1 MRPLTIALPKGRLF
15 KDVINILHKAGYL
28 GRKIDDDSRRLL
40 LSDESSGL
48 NFILAKPTDVPT
60 YVEYGAA
67 DLGVVGKDVLLEEA
81 KDVCELLDLG
91 LGGCRLVVA
100 VRQETGFQSLQDF
113 PLNGRVASKYPRVAG
128 DFFLSHGI
136 QVDLIK
142 LHGSIE
148 LAPMVGLADAIV
160 DITSTGE
167 TLRQNGLKILAEIT
181 PCTARLIANPVSFK
195 MEFDRIHR
203 LAQAVRKHVQDST
216 LTCQD

>member
-15 KDVINILHKAGYL
+15 KEIIRIFHKAGFVSDEL
-28 GRKIDDDSRRLL
+28 CDDSRKLL
-40 LSDESSGL
+40 LTDDSSGL

-67 DLGVVGKDVLLEEA
+67 DLGIAGKDVLLEEA
-81 KDVCELLDLG
+81 KEVCELLDLG
-91 LGGCRLVVA
+91 LGGCKLVVA
-100 VRQETGFQSLQDF
+100 VKKESGMNCLEDF
-113 PLNGRVASKYPRVAG
+113 PLNARVASKYPRVAE

-167 TLRQNGLKILAEIT
+167 TLKQNGLKILAEVVF
-181 PCTARLIANPVSFK
+181 CTARLIANPVSFK
-195 MEFDRIHR
+195 MEFERFDELVKRTRDVLSVPSI
-203 LAQAVRKHVQDST
+203 
-216 LTCQD
+216 

>member
-1 MRPLTIALPKGRLF
+1 LRPLTIALPKGRLF
-15 KDVINILHKAGYL
+15 KDIRTILKKAGYL
-28 GRKIDDDSRRLL
+28 SEEICDDSRRLL

-67 DLGVVGKDVLLEEA
+67 DLGVVGKDVLLEED

-91 LGGCRLVVA
+91 LGGCRLIVA
-100 VRQETGFQSLQDF
+100 VRQEAGYESLQGF

-203 LAQAVRKHVQDST
+203 LAQEMKKHVPSGACT
-216 LTCQD
+216 G